1 MLSHRIP
8 HPMSALIET
17 EIRPAIIVWTLGGET
32 IHTSYGTNCTAIMG
46 ADGVVL
52 VDPLIAPAYAR
63 LVEAALRAR
72 TAAPVRA
79 VALTHHHTD
88 HALGSSHFARQGI
101 PVLAHRACRER
112 MAADH
117 PRLIEARRQNPQTRD
132 LFADAESR
140 LPTVTFDEGVTLH
153 IGSLETE
160 VWHPGWA
167 HTPGDAFLF
176 VPSERVAICGDL
188 LWNGYHYNYEDASLP
203 GIRRGLDAL
212 RALDADTF
220 VPGHGA
226 VTGPQAID
234 ENARY
239 HDAVEAIIREAGN
252 ETDATVGEALRA
264 RFPDYRL
271 SLVIPVAVARIREQ
285 IAPR

>member
-1 MLSHRIP
+1 
-8 HPMSALIET
+8 MSALIET
-17 EIRPAIIVWTLGGET
+17 EIRPTIIVWTLGGET

-52 VDPLIAPAYAR
+52 VDPLIAPAHAR

-79 VALTHHHTD
+79 VVLTHHHTD

-112 MAADH
+112 MAEH
-117 PRLIEARRQNPQTRD
+117 PRLIEARRQNPETRD
-132 LFADAESR
+132 LFADAESI
-140 LPTVTFDEGVTLH
+140 LPSVTFDEGVTLYA
-153 IGSLETE
+153 GGLEVE

-188 LWNGYHYNYEDASLP
+188 LWNAYHYNYEDASLP

-226 VTGPQAID
+226 VVGSQAID

-239 HDAVEAIIREAGN
+239 HDAVEAIIRDAGD
-252 ETDATVGEALRA
+252 ESDAAVGETLRA

-285 IAPR
+285 IAAG